1 MSLHN
6 YELEQQVLGIYI
18 LRNELLDDT
27 TLKINDFHDGTHY
40 RIFDIM
46 QYLRAGNIEIDAF
59 TIQQVEKNLNLQYLI
74 HLSDAIASTENIT
87 YYEKQLKELTR
98 KRETL
103 ELAKEME
110 QAISKNEDVEEVLT
124 SLTEKATNILSSVA
138 VPELTKRE
146 KLMNLFNKLEKRD
159 GTLKGVPTG
168 FNDLDRKI
176 DGLVNGKLIVIA
188 ARPSV
193 GKSAFANNIGIS
205 VGKTDIAAIFTL
217 EMTEDDVTERM
228 LSTLTNINSLKFRNT
243 KEEFTQEDWG
253 KVVQAMEW
261 VEQSGIHI
269 YDDSTI
275 NVVKIR
281 SKLKKLKDNNP
292 GKRIVAII
300 DYLQLISP
308 VKSKGNRQE
317 EVSEIS
323 RQLKLMAKEL
333 KICVIALSQ
342 LSRSLESR
350 QDKRPMMSDIRES
363 GSIEQDADIIGFL
376 YRDDYYDKNSEN
388 KNIIEIIIAK
398 NRDGAIG
405 TINLAFIK
413 EFSKF
418 VNLERRFDNE
428 R

>member
-6 YELEQQVLGIYI
+6 YELEQQILGIYI
-18 LRNELLDDT
+18 LKNELLDNT
-27 TLKINDFHDGTHY
+27 TLYKNDFYDLVHIK
-40 RIFDIM
+40 IFKEM
-46 QYLRAGNIEIDAF
+46 LNLRANNIEVDAF
-59 TIQQVEKNLNLQYLI
+59 TLKQEDTHFNMQYLI
-74 HLSDAIASTENIT
+74 HLSEAIASAENIA

-98 KRETL
+98 KRDTL
-103 ELAKEME
+103 ALAKEVE
-110 QAISKNEDVEEVLT
+110 QAVQGNEDVKGVLT
-124 SLTEKATNILSSVA
+124 SLTEKANGILSSVV
-138 VPELTKRE
+138 VPELSKRE

-159 GTLKGVPTG
+159 GTLRGVSTG
-168 FNDLDRKI
+168 FNDLDRMLN
-176 DGLVNGKLIVIA
+176 GLVDGKLIVIA

-243 KEEFTQEDWG
+243 KDEFTQEDWG

-281 SKLKKLKDNNP
+281 SKLKKLKDDNP

-300 DYLQLISP
+300 DYLQLIRP
-308 VKSKGNRQE
+308 VKPKGTRQE
-317 EVSEIS
+317 EVSEMS
-323 RQLKLMAKEL
+323 RELKLIANDL
-333 KICVIALSQ
+333 GICVIALSQ
-342 LSRSLESR
+342 LSRAVEQR

-388 KNIIEIIIAK
+388 KNIIETIIAK

-405 TINLAFIK
+405 TVNLAFIK

-418 VNLERRFDNE
+418 VNLERRFD
-428 R
+428 